1 MHLVDSS
8 GTHAKP
14 EGGIIAHRGDTSDAT
29 AGPQTKKTTLALQEG
44 DTESTMSVDNQIN
57 ISVQNNCPELG
68 QIRNIE
74 VSLSKN
80 LEVEIKERMNV
91 PICQEK
97 NAPFSEQD

>member
-44 DTESTMSVDNQIN
+44 DAGSTVDNQIN
-57 ISVQNNCPELG
+57 ISVQNDGPEVG

-74 VSLSKN
+74 VSLSNN
-80 LEVEIKERMNV
+80 LEVEIKKRMNV
-91 PICQEK
+91 QICQE
-97 NAPFSEQD
+97 QD

>member
-44 DTESTMSVDNQIN
+44 DAGSTVDNQIN
-57 ISVQNNCPELG
+57 ISVQNNSPELG
-68 QIRNIE
+68 QIRNVE
-74 VSLSKN
+74 VSLSNN
-80 LEVEIKERMNV
+80 LEVEIKKRMNV
-91 PICQEK
+91 QICQE
-97 NAPFSEQD
+97 QD